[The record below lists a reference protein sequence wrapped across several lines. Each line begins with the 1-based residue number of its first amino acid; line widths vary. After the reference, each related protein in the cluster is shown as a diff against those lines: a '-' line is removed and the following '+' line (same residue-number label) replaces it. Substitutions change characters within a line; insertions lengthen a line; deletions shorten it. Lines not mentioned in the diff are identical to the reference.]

1 MCFLAGS
8 TSGHAAPLLKQ
19 IAPGLYAYISD
30 NDASANSTFL
40 IGNDGILVVDTGLDA
55 KEGGKLL
62 EKIRSFSSLPV
73 KFIVNTHYHR
83 DHQGGNAAV
92 GPWATVITTD
102 WTREHTLSLTQ
113 SQGSGTSIRPADVTF
128 QQQLTIHLDPYFAQV
143 YFPGRAHT
151 SGDALVY
158 FPEQGAIAMGD
169 LFLTNSCPAMDQGSA
184 ENWIQA
190 LNHVLD
196 LPVHSVVPGHFE
208 LATLAELRRFR
219 DYLNDLYSQVKAL
232 HEKGAT
238 LDEVRHQIHMEKYG
252 DFRQYKKYEAT
263 FADNAAAVYQQL
275 PHH

>member
-1 MCFLAGS
+1 
-8 TSGHAAPLLKQ
+8 
-19 IAPGLYAYISD
+19 
-30 NDASANSTFL
+30 
-40 IGNDGILVVDTGLDA
+40 
-55 KEGGKLL
+55 
-62 EKIRSFSSLPV
+62 
-73 KFIVNTHYHR
+73 VNTHYHR
-83 DHQGGNAAV
+83 DHQGGNATV
-92 GPWATVITTD
+92 GPLASVIATD
-102 WTREHTLSLTQ
+102 WTRERTLFVTQ
-113 SQGSGTSIRPADVTF
+113 SQGSGTSFRPADVTF

-158 FPEQGAIAMGD
+158 FPEQGTIAMGD

-196 LPVHSVVPGHFE
+196 LPVHSVVPGRFE
-208 LATLAELRRFR
+208 LASLAELRRFR
-219 DYLNDLYSQVKAL
+219 DYLNDLYAQVKAL

-263 FADNAAAVYQQL
+263 FADNAAAIYQQL
-275 PHH
+275 SHH